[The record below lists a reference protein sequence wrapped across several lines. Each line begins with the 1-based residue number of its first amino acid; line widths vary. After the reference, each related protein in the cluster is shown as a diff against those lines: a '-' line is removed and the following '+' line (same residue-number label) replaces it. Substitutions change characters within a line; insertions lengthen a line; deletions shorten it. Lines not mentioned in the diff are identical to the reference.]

1 MNSFGEFVEVWPPH
15 RSESVP
21 SPLAASGADI
31 DDSRIE
37 AAIPPAIAGL
47 DYSPSLRTVGTCE
60 AALIAVAQ
68 ADADAAGSRAA
79 LSRFLIRSESIASS
93 HLDGVEADPG
103 DYAQAVAGLGDDESA
118 TRVVAAGAALEEVL
132 SRIDEHGAFGVD
144 DLPAAH
150 AVLFAGS
157 PSESSVAGRIRT
169 TQTWMGSPASP
180 REAGYVPPAPDR
192 INALLGDLVA
202 YLNRDDV
209 PVIVQAAIAHAQ
221 FASIRPFAHGNGRI
235 GRVLLAA
242 SLRRR
247 GVTAHAIVPLSAGI
261 LARRDE
267 YLEALVAYRDGDPSP
282 MIILVA
288 NSARV
293 AASESRATVARVKEL
308 PDLWRAAVKPRRSSA
323 AAALI
328 PAFAERYAMDAAETE
343 RHCGAGR
350 AQAYQAVERLEA
362 AGVIREVTARKRG
375 RVWVAA
381 ALQSELEDLAH
392 RIQAG
397 MGSDGKRTRERTPDL

>member
-15 RSESVP
+15 RWESVP
-21 SPLAASGADI
+21 SPRVTAGADLDDAGI
-31 DDSRIE
+31 DAS
-37 AAIPPAIAGL
+37 IPPSISGL

-68 ADADAAGSRAA
+68 ADAAAAGSRAA

-93 HLDGVEADPG
+93 HLDGVDADPG
-103 DYAQAVAGLGDDESA
+103 EYAQAVAGLGTDEAA
-118 TRVVAAGAALEEVL
+118 TRVVAAGAALDDL
-132 SRIDEHGAFGVD
+132 LRRIDERGAFDVD
-144 DLPAAH
+144 DVVSAH
-150 AVLFAGS
+150 ALLFAGA
-157 PSESSVAGRIRT
+157 PGEGDVAGPVRG
-169 TQTWMGSPASP
+169 TQTWMGSPAAP
-180 REAGYVPPAPDR
+180 REATYVPPAPER
-192 INALLGDLVA
+192 VPALLSDLVA

-235 GRVLLAA
+235 GRMLLAA

-247 GVTAHAIVPLSAGI
+247 GVTAHALVPLSGGL
-261 LARRDE
+261 LAHRDE

-293 AASESRATVARVKEL
+293 AASESRATIARVKDLPEL
-308 PDLWRAAVKPRRSSA
+308 WHAAVKPRRSSA

-343 RHCGAGR
+343 RQCGAGR

-381 ALQSELEDLAH
+381 AVQAELDDLGR

-397 MGSDGKRTRERTPDL
+397 MGGAGKRPRGRTPDA